1 MNSNRLLDM
10 YQKAVFQPALS
21 EGEYTVRMT
30 KHEYVEHKTT
40 PYIKITLVDVN
51 SNREITDNKFEKGF
65 GVMVSHLRQQL
76 GREDEAI
83 QPVEFFNELI
93 KNKVEFK
100 IWVVKRTIDGR
111 QRTNVNFLEPIAETV
126 PNTKVVDDE

>member
-1 MNSNRLLDM
+1 MYTRMKGLSLRQSQKRENIRIKSKKLRCKRAAKGRKLTENRFD
-10 YQKAVFQPALS
+10 
-21 EGEYTVRMT
+21 
-30 KHEYVEHKTT
+30 
-40 PYIKITLVDVN
+40 
-51 SNREITDNKFEKGF
+51 KGF

-76 GREDEAI
+76 KREDEAV
-83 QPVEFFNELI
+83 QPIEFFNELI

-126 PNTKVVDDE
+126 PNTEVVDDE